1 MAINF
6 QNSRRSELNELRE
19 ELNSFKAD
27 KKREALKK
35 VGPTLVSP
43 LIGHSEHDCGKRRI
57 LVVFRRAQMYG
68 VAEPR
73 AQETRLP
80 VHYQLF
86 EVAAGPRHSS
96 REYLPQGRT

>member
-35 VGPTLVSP
+35 VSG
-43 LIGHSEHDCGKRRI
+43 I
-57 LVVFRRAQMYG
+57 F
-68 VAEPR
+68 
-73 AQETRLP
+73 
-80 VHYQLF
+80 
-86 EVAAGPRHSS
+86 
-96 REYLPQGRT
+96 YL